1 MGFKDYI
8 IEADQKV
15 GKIIINQ
22 INALDKWAMA
32 SWGSKNYVSHSDGI
46 QFDVRGSKFRGRIT
60 IKLNKRDLYDIEF
73 GTIRKLEYIIKNTA
87 KNVHVEQL
95 VNTIDNVVG

>member
-22 INALDKWAMA
+22 INALDKWALA
-32 SWGSKNYVSHSDGI
+32 SWGAKNYVSYSDGI
-46 QFDVRGSKFRGRIT
+46 QFDVRGSKFRGRVI